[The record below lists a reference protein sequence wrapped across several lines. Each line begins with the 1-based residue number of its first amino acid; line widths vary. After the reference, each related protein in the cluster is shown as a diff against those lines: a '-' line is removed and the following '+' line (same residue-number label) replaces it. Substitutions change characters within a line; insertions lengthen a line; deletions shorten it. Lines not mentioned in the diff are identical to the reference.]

1 MPQVRWIASTR
12 LEQRFTGA
20 IVIVLALAVF
30 ILTWV
35 GIRQS
40 RSDSFE
46 LLVLQGKAFTEAL
59 AQAAEN
65 AIASET
71 FYDYLVH
78 KRFSE
83 IVAELTEEPLNTIT
97 DQSSAEIAQDH
108 DLYGVFVFRADS
120 TPVAGSIVSGP
131 RIALPQFVQDEVR
144 QLIAN
149 PEDNYVLLLE
159 EGEKPGE
166 AIHYYLEITN
176 TLDRVVVIMAD
187 ALYYVNALQQT
198 QIGYLAQK
206 MAREQGVVYIMYQ
219 STEGIIFSSRATG
232 ELLAIESDPFL
243 SEALEGDSIRHR
255 VWAFQGEDV
264 LELVRPFATT
274 KYPFGLLRV
283 GLSLDGFY
291 SVSKGFD
298 RQMVA
303 FAGALFV
310 LAAVAL
316 LYLNSRRKR
325 QEIAWQYS
333 RIKSVTNKIFDEMRT
348 GVAAVDKDGTI
359 TLANDAFEKIYDVS
373 NCVGTQWDDTVD
385 SPDIAFRQ
393 IAAAREDTIE
403 KEITL
408 TFDGLTKTLLVAA
421 SKFRNEDDDST
432 GVVVVVYDIT
442 RLKEFERQS
451 ARRERL
457 SEMGSLAAGVAH
469 EIRNPLN
476 TISIAAQRLAS
487 EFASNVD
494 SEEYVTITNQIKA
507 ETKRL
512 NEIIN
517 KFLALTREEGKKYRV
532 IDLAGFIEE
541 TVEFFKP
548 EAEKLKVELSHIVE
562 PGLKVEADPDALK
575 QVFLNLFNNAKESL
589 SGQPGR
595 ISIGAQA
602 HDEIVEITFSDSG
615 PGIKKELREKIFTPY
630 FTTKESG
637 TGLGLTTVH
646 KIISD
651 LGGEVRVEESQWGGA
666 KFVITLPHR
675 IAR

>member
-1 MPQVRWIASTR
+1 MPQVRRIASTR

-20 IVIVLALAVF
+20 IVIVLALAVL

-46 LLVLQGKAFTEAL
+46 LLVLQGRAFTEAL

-65 AIASET
+65 AISSET
-71 FYDYLVH
+71 FYDHLVH
-78 KRFSE
+78 KRYAE
-83 IVAELTEEPLNTIT
+83 IVVDLTEIPLNKVNN
-97 DQSSAEIAQDH
+97 QQLAQIAQNH
-108 DLYGVFVFRADS
+108 DLFGLFVFAADS
-120 TPVAGSIVSGP
+120 NLVAGSIVGGP
-131 RIALPQFVQDEVR
+131 KIALPEFVTEEVR

-149 PEDNYVLLLE
+149 PESNYVLLLE

-166 AIHYYLEITN
+166 AVHYYLEITN
-176 TLDRVVVIMAD
+176 TLDRVVVIIAD
-187 ALYYVNALQQT
+187 ALYYVNALEQT

-219 STEGIIFSSRATG
+219 STEGIIFSSRAPG
-232 ELLAIESDPFL
+232 QILAIDSDPFL
-243 SEALEGDSIRHR
+243 SQALESDHIMHR
-255 VWAFQGEDV
+255 IWEFQNEKV

-303 FAGALFV
+303 LAGALFV

-333 RIKSVTNKIFDEMRT
+333 RIKSVTSKIFDEMRT

-359 TLANDAFEKIYDVS
+359 TLANDAFEKIFDVS
-373 NCVGTQWDDTVD
+373 NCIGTQWDNTVGT
-385 SPDIAFRQ
+385 PDIAFGQ
-393 IAAAREDTIE
+393 IAAAREDAIE

-421 SKFRNEDDDST
+421 SKFRSEDDEAI
-432 GVVVVVYDIT
+432 GVVMVVYDIT

-494 SEEYVTITNQIKA
+494 SEEYVTITNQIKV

-517 KFLALTREEGKKYRV
+517 KFLALTREEEKKYRV
-532 IDLAGFIEE
+532 IDLAEFIEE

-548 EAEKLKVELSHIVE
+548 EAEKLKIELSHIVG
-562 PGLKVEADPDALK
+562 PGLKVEADPNALK
-575 QVFLNLFNNAKESL
+575 QVFLNLFNNAKEAL

-602 HDEIVEITFSDSG
+602 HDEIVELTFSDSG

-651 LGGEVRVEESQWGGA
+651 LGGEVRTEESDWGGA
-666 KFVITLPHR
+666 KFVITLLQSR
-675 IAR
+675 K